1 MFYSDPFD
9 LSHQEAFVNRDQKI
23 TVDSWERLRCS
34 GIEGNRLR
42 RLNIKDYFD
51 VVWRYEINRTDP

>member
-9 LSHQEAFVNRDQKI
+9 LAHQEALVNRNQKI
-23 TVDSWERLRCS
+23 TVDSWKRSRCT

-42 RLNIKDYFD
+42 RLNVKGYLD
-51 VVWRYEINRTDP
+51 VVWRYEINRTDV